1 MGTFLPPE
9 DLPDPGIKNV
19 TPMSP
24 ELPADSLP
32 TEPSGKPPNISIYVN
47 INKYL
52 LQKYFEGGFNNIALT
67 SGYKSFTTDYD
78 YLMVSK
84 AIL

>member
-1 MGTFLPPE
+1 MGTILPPE

-32 TEPSGKPPNISIYVN
+32 TEPSGKPPNISIHVN

-52 LQKYFEGGFNNIALT
+52 LQKYFFFILVFFYFFTFTFLFFFNFILFLN
-67 SGYKSFTTDYD
+67 FT
-78 YLMVSK
+78 
-84 AIL
+84 

>member
-1 MGTFLPPE
+1 MATFLPPE

-32 TEPSGKPPNISIYVN
+32 TEPSGKPPNISIHVN
-47 INKYL
+47 IISICYKNTLKEVFIIL
-52 LQKYFEGGFNNIALT
+52 LLT

-78 YLMVSK
+78 YLVVND
-84 AIL
+84 L

>member
-47 INKYL
+47 INICYK
-52 LQKYFEGGFNNIALT
+52 NIL
-67 SGYKSFTTDYD
+67 KEV
-78 YLMVSK
+78 LI
-84 AIL
+84 ILP